1 MLHPMR
7 HRLAIAATLLAS
19 TLASPLWAAELFMVE
34 TPGCHYCIQW
44 KEEIGPIYP
53 KTAAGKFAPLQQIDI
68 DDPLPDG
75 LSFARKVV
83 YTPTFVLVEEGQEI
97 GRIEGYP
104 GEDFFWG
111 LLEMMLKAKTEFA
124 TESGT

>member
-19 TLASPLWAAELFMVE
+19 AVASPLWAAELFMVE

>member
-1 MLHPMR
+1 MLQPLR

-19 TLASPLWAAELFMVE
+19 TVAPPLWAAELFMVE

-83 YTPTFVLVEEGQEI
+83 YTPTFVLVEEDQEI

>member
-1 MLHPMR
+1 MLQPLR
-7 HRLAIAATLLAS
+7 QRFAIAATLLAS
-19 TLASPLWAAELFMVE
+19 TFTSPLWAAELFMVE

-53 KTAAGKFAPLQQIDI
+53 KTAAGQFAPLQQIDI
-68 DDPLPDG
+68 DAPLPDG

-111 LLEMMLKAKTEFA
+111 LLEMMLKAKTDFA